1 MRNSNKQRV
10 LVVEDNLMNKILVR
24 EMLTLNGYEVL
35 EASTGKEAIDKVLNE
50 RPDIVLMDI
59 HLPEMDGIEATKFI
73 KSKKGLDDIPIV
85 ALTASAMIGDE
96 QKILSE
102 GFDGYVP
109 KPIELSRLLNVVS
122 DVLGRKDS

>member
-1 MRNSNKQRV
+1 
-10 LVVEDNLMNKILVR
+10 MNKILVR